1 MAEVGGERRR
11 VRMTAAQRREQ
22 VLGVGRALFAER
34 GYDGASMEEVA
45 ARAGVSKPVV
55 YEHFGDK
62 EKLYHAVVDRE
73 VRTLLEQITAALT
86 AGHPRRLLEQATLAL
101 LRYIEEDTDGFRV
114 LMRDSPMMSG
124 GGSFAGLLNEVAH
137 RVQHHVAAGFAA
149 RGYDRGLAELYAQA
163 MTGLVAFTGQ
173 WWLDARQPPREVVA
187 THLVN
192 LVWNGLA
199 HLDHDPHP
207 NVAPA
212 PDPGA

>member
-1 MAEVGGERRR
+1 MGEVGTSGRR

-22 VLGVGRALFAER
+22 VLGVGRRLFAER

-73 VRTLLEQITAALT
+73 VRALLEQITAALT
-86 AGHPRRLLEQATLAL
+86 SGHPRRLLEQATLAL

-149 RGYDRGLAELYAQA
+149 RGYDGGTAELYSQA
-163 MTGLVAFTGQ
+163 LTGLVAFTGR
-173 WWLDARQPPREVVA
+173 WWLDVRQPPREVVA
-187 THLVN
+187 AHLVN

-199 HLDHDPHP
+199 HLEHDPHP
-207 NVAPA
+207 NA
-212 PDPGA
+212 